1 MIPHEEPS
9 HDRNQAGSS
18 AARAWVKRGLDL
30 LYPPQCL
37 SCGTSVTETGTLC
50 GTCWADANFITDPQ
64 CWVCGY
70 PFPYDMGKEAV
81 CGACAAAPPAYDHA
95 RAAMVY
101 NDRSRELILA
111 FKHGDRTDRAPAL
124 GRWLIQAGT
133 TLISKADMVTPVPL
147 HWTRSF
153 ARRFNQS
160 ALLAKVVARQGNIEF
175 APEVLT
181 RHRRTPSQG
190 RLNAGARQRNVQGAF
205 TAPKKHQD
213 RIKGKRILL
222 IDDVLTTGATV
233 AACASVLRRT
243 GATGVDVL
251 TVARVVRETT

>member
-1 MIPHEEPS
+1 MQHQEGTSVWI
-9 HDRNQAGSS
+9 
-18 AARAWVKRGLDL
+18 KRGLDM

-50 GTCWADANFITDPQ
+50 STCWADANFITDPQ
-64 CWVCGY
+64 CTICGY
-70 PFPYDMGKEAV
+70 PFAYDMGEEAI
-81 CGACAAAPPAYDHA
+81 CGACAAAPPAYDRA

-124 GRWLIQAGT
+124 GRWLIQAGAE
-133 TLISKADMVTPVPL
+133 LLANAEIVVPVPL

-153 ARRFNQS
+153 TRRFNQS
-160 ALLAKVVARQGNIEF
+160 ALLAKVVARYADIAF
-175 APEVLT
+175 SPEILT

-205 TAPKKHQD
+205 AVPPRYRD
-213 RIKGKRILL
+213 SLKGKRVLL

-233 AACASVLRRT
+233 SACAGALRRA
-243 GATGVDVL
+243 GAVGVDVL
-251 TVARVVRETT
+251 TVARVVRETQ